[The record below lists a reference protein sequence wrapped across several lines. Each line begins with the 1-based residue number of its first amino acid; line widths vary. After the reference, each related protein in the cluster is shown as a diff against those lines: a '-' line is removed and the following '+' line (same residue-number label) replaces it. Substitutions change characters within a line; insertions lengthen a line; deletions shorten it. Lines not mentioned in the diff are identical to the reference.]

1 MFTKSFNEVM
11 ASEFISLTGGVLAGF
26 LLSFATDKL
35 YLIPGLFILFPGFM
49 EMRGNISGSMSAR
62 ITSGLFVGVMKFK
75 KGRKHIINGNIAAA
89 FVLSIVLSTML
100 GVLAYIVSHFFFGID
115 SLAIIPVSIIA
126 ALLANVIEIPATVAA
141 TLWLFRKGHD
151 PNNIMGP
158 YVTTVGD
165 IVSVLALLIAIWVV
179 V

>member
-62 ITSGLFVGVMKFK
+62 ITSGLYVGAMKS
-75 KGRKHIINGNIAAA
+75 RKQRRHIIDGNAGAAIGLGVA
-89 FVLSIVLSTML
+89 LSVML
-100 GVLAYIVSHFFFGID
+100 GVLAYVVSHFFFGVD
-115 SLAIIPVSIIA
+115 SFAIIPVAIIA
-126 ALLANVIEIPATVAA
+126 ALLANVIEIPMTIAA
-141 TLWLFRKGHD
+141 TLWLFKKGHD